1 MRLRSGLCGA
11 DPAGGAYGT
20 PPDPLAGNGGGD
32 PGKGEGKGEEG
43 GAGTGYAPNENPGY
57 GLADHYPDASLCC
70 HFCYFLRSVFKTT
83 KSPFVVRK
91 HIKHVVCYI
100 IIIIIIIIIT
110 DLYSAFRSEDTEALE
125 RYRGAFHLL
134 ITI

>member
-43 GAGTGYAPNENPGY
+43 RGGAGRGYAPE
-57 GLADHYPDASLCC
+57 
-70 HFCYFLRSVFKTT
+70 
-83 KSPFVVRK
+83 
-91 HIKHVVCYI
+91 
-100 IIIIIIIIIT
+100 
-110 DLYSAFRSEDTEALE
+110 
-125 RYRGAFHLL
+125 
-134 ITI
+134 